1 MSYLDSPRLHFSGFF
16 QADVSTINND
26 VRYYNVEKFQPQY
39 QSLSLGGG
47 GGSWNPTGTGVFRF
61 VNCQITGAVRRGQ
74 TLYVQSQDPV
84 IGMSLQ
90 NADDRAPGKLVDL
103 DPQQQAVSEIWGM
116 QVRLT
121 NGRFR
126 ALFEGDFVPAAFI
139 NLWKRQQSGVLL
151 DQKLAASYASILEN
165 VQWNGDADSPVLDA
179 LAKATE
185 QGLLAIEF
193 NVFGY
198 GRDPTIPRYTLGH
211 IVGTIAPY
219 HRTEP
224 KHFAVGRQIAA
235 PLPAD
240 NPTAPAHGVY
250 SFTCKVDSTRQVVT
264 ADFGNSLPIIDAN
277 RGLADIGTLLLGVLK
292 QNPAAQLTSVHL
304 NDFVNLGQVQY
315 QQTGW
320 YQQTAGIQEFPYGSR
335 DGASAIIDDHAIVLL
350 KPGTGDTFDVL
361 VQESLGGLYVRAD
374 SYVLRLEPGETGGV
388 DFYASKYGQPLVG
401 AAISV
406 AADNDM
412 IGGSGAGNTP
422 LDPPVV
428 IPDVGIPAEGILYAA
443 MVTTGAHGN
452 VRLPIASR
460 PGGPGRPRAYIDGQV
475 YGIGYQLAVQPAGY
489 AVNPWNF
496 ISVLAYSQ
504 TDMPADITWYGE
516 IEPIFKQYGNL
527 YPIMSKH
534 LVDLGNYDSVFE
546 HRQILRL
553 AFALPRTD
561 PNHMPVTRDMSSSMR
576 DVILK
581 WLDGPMP
588 KGTPVRRPAAQPT
601 AVAAPS
607 PAVKLEPLQTQGKSA
622 FLLETQARL
631 GQRRRKP

>member
-26 VRYYNVEKFQPQY
+26 VRYYDVAAFQPEY
-39 QSLSLGGG
+39 QTLSLGDG

-61 VNCQITGAVRRGQ
+61 VNCQITGAALHGK

-90 NADDRAPGKLVDL
+90 NADGRAPGKLVDL
-103 DPQQQAVSEIWGM
+103 DPQQQAVSQIWGM

-126 ALFEGDFVPAAFI
+126 ALFEGDYLHAAFI
-139 NLWKRQQSGVLL
+139 NLWQRQQSGVLA
-151 DQKLAASYASILEN
+151 DQKLAACYTSVLEN
-165 VQWNGDADSPVLDA
+165 VQWNGDADSPVLAA

-185 QGLLAIEF
+185 PGWLAIDF

-224 KHFAVGRQIAA
+224 RHFAVGRQIAA

-250 SFTCKVDSTRQVVT
+250 SFTCKVDRARQVVT

-277 RGLADIGTLLLGVLK
+277 RGLVDIGTLLLGVLK
-292 QNPAAQLTSVHL
+292 QNPTALLTSVTL
-304 NDFVNLGQVQY
+304 NDFINLGQVLY
-315 QQTGW
+315 RQTGW
-320 YQQTAGIQEFPYGSR
+320 YQQTAGIQEFPYGSS
-335 DGASAIIDDHAIVLL
+335 DGAAAILDDHALVVLR
-350 KPGTGDTFDVL
+350 PHGGDTFDVL
-361 VQESLGGLYVRAD
+361 VQETLGGVYVRAD
-374 SYVLRLEPGETGGV
+374 DYVLRLEPGETGGV
-388 DFYASKYGQPLVG
+388 DFHASCYGQPLVG

-406 AADNDM
+406 AANNDM
-412 IGGSGAGNTP
+412 IGGSGAGNNP

-428 IPDVGIPAEGILYAA
+428 VPDVGIPTDGVRYAA
-443 MVTTGAHGN
+443 TVTTGAGGTAH
-452 VRLPIASR
+452 LAIASR
-460 PGGPGRPRAYIDGQV
+460 PGGPGWPRGYIEGQL
-475 YGIGYQLAVQPAGY
+475 YGIGYQLAELPAGSS
-489 AVNPWNF
+489 VNAWNF
-496 ISVLAYSQ
+496 LSVLAYSQ
-504 TDMPADITWYGE
+504 TDMPSDITWHGE
-516 IEPIFKQYGNL
+516 IQPIFEQFGNL

-534 LVDLGNYDSVFE
+534 LVDLSKYESVVE
-546 HRQILRL
+546 HRAILKL
-553 AFALPRTD
+553 AFGLPRTD
-561 PNHMPVTRDMSSSMR
+561 PNHMPVTRDMASSMR
-576 DVILK
+576 DMILK

-588 KGTPVRRPAAQPT
+588 RGTPAPRVAVPPT

-607 PAVKLEPLQTQGKSA
+607 PAVQLEPNQTQGKSA

-631 GQRRRKP
+631 AQRGRKP

>member
-26 VRYYNVEKFQPQY
+26 VRYYDVEKFQPQY
-39 QSLSLGGG
+39 QSLSLGEG

-61 VNCQITGAVRRGQ
+61 VNCQITGAALHGK

-126 ALFEGDFVPAAFI
+126 ALFEGDFLHAAFI
-139 NLWKRQQSGVLL
+139 NLWQRQQSGVLA
-151 DQKLAASYASILEN
+151 DQKLAACYGSVLEN

-224 KHFAVGRQIAA
+224 RHFAVGRQIAA

-250 SFTCKVDSTRQVVT
+250 SFTCKVDSARQVVT

-277 RGLADIGTLLLGVLK
+277 RGLVDIGTLLLGVLK
-292 QNPAAQLTSVHL
+292 QNPTAQLTSVHL
-304 NDFVNLGQVQY
+304 NDFVNLGQVLY
-315 QQTGW
+315 HQTGW
-320 YQQTAGIQEFPYGSR
+320 YRQTAGIQEFPYGSR

-350 KPGTGDTFDVL
+350 RPRTGDTYDVL
-361 VQESLGGLYVRAD
+361 VQESLGGVYVRAD
-374 SYVLRLEPGETGGV
+374 GYVLRLEPGETGGV
-388 DFYASKYGQPLVG
+388 DFYASQYGHPLAG

-406 AADNDM
+406 AANNDM
-412 IGGSGAGNTP
+412 IGGSGAGNNP

-428 IPDVGIPAEGILYAA
+428 IPDVGIPADGIQYAA
-443 MVTTGAHGN
+443 TVTTGADGK

-460 PGGPGRPRAYIDGQV
+460 PGGPGRPRGYIEGQV
-475 YGIGYQLAVQPAGY
+475 YGIGYQLTDQPAGY
-489 AVNPWNF
+489 SVNAWNF
-496 ISVLAYSQ
+496 ISVLAYSH
-504 TDMPADITWYGE
+504 TDMTSHITWYRE
-516 IEPIFKQYGNL
+516 IEPIFKQFGNL

-534 LVDLGNYDSVFE
+534 LVDLGNYDSVVE
-546 HRQILRL
+546 HRAILKL
-553 AFALPRTD
+553 AFSLPRTD
-561 PNHMPVTRDMSSSMR
+561 PNHMPVTRDMSISMR
-576 DVILK
+576 DMILK
-581 WLDGPMP
+581 WLDGPMA
-588 KGTPVRRPAAQPT
+588 KGSPAPRTVARPI
-601 AVAAPS
+601 AVAAPG
-607 PAVKLEPLQTQGKSA
+607 PAVKLEPLQAQGKSA

-631 GQRRRKP
+631 GQRGRKP